1 MEPGVLEYRDANNE
15 KRGDKK
21 FLSRAKGVK
30 LGGSLRV
37 NVVPT
42 SPTQCSISISVFPRC
57 LSELTRVSP
66 LYSIIITRLY
76 IETLFQLCSIQKIST
91 RSPEIPTVTLSPAN
105 KQALVAR

>member
-1 MEPGVLEYRDANNE
+1 MSYELISLQIQFYRLLSEWIDIMEPGVLEYRDANNE

-21 FLSRAKGVK
+21 FLSKAKGVK

-66 LYSIIITRLY
+66 L
-76 IETLFQLCSIQKIST
+76 
-91 RSPEIPTVTLSPAN
+91 
-105 KQALVAR
+105 